1 MELVNERI
9 QTEGAASTD
18 TLNLTMAIVKSSRRT
33 VHLVA
38 AAMAVLAVMCSALC
52 STAYA
57 G

>member
-1 MELVNERI
+1 MELANERI
-9 QTEGAASTD
+9 QTEAAASTD